1 MSAGTLRDQ
10 FLLRPDVIFLNHGS
24 FGATPR
30 PVFET
35 YQEWQRELER
45 QPVEFLG
52 RRFNSLLQHAREVLA
67 GYLGADPDDL
77 VYVPNAT
84 TGLNIIA
91 RALPLEPGDEVLST
105 DHEYGAVDRTWRFV
119 CERRGDRYVRALISV
134 PVTTPDNIVEAVW
147 AHVTNRTRVISIS
160 HVTSPTALIFPVGD
174 LIRRARERDIL
185 TVVDGAHA
193 PGQIPLHLDELGAD
207 FYAANC
213 HKWMCA
219 PKGSGFLHARREVQ
233 PLLSPLVVSWGWRS
247 GFVAEQE
254 WQGTRD
260 IAAYLA
266 TPAAIDFLQSPGW
279 AEVPPVCHAQ
289 AARARAALCGATGL
303 PALSPDGPRWYR
315 QMVSV
320 PLPVGDGEAAQRR
333 LYEEWRIEVPVVT
346 WNDRRLLRVSV
357 QGYNTA
363 ADVDALVAAVT
374 HLLDGAGA
382 RRS

>member
-1 MSAGTLRDQ
+1 MSAGSLRDQ

-30 PVFET
+30 PVFEA

-52 RRFNSLLQHAREVLA
+52 RRFTSLLGHAREVLA
-67 GYLGADPDDL
+67 AYLGANPDDL

-84 TGLNIIA
+84 TGVNIVA
-91 RALPLEPGDEVLST
+91 RSLPLQPGDEVLST
-105 DHEYGAVDRTWRFV
+105 DHEYGAVDRTWQFV
-119 CERRGDRYVRALISV
+119 CARRGARYVRAPV
-134 PVTTPDNIVEAVW
+134 PVPVSSPEEVVEAIW
-147 AHVTNRTRVISIS
+147 ARVTPQTRVLAIS
-160 HVTSPTALIFPVGD
+160 HLTSSTALILPVEN
-174 LIRRARERDIL
+174 LIRRARESNIL

-233 PLLSPLVVSWGWRS
+233 SLLSPLVVSWGWQL
-247 GFVAEQE
+247 GFVAEHE

-266 TPAAIDFLQSPGW
+266 TPAAIDFLRSPGW
-279 AEVPPVCHAQ
+279 AEVPRVCHAQ
-289 AARARAALCGATGL
+289 AARARAALSAATGL
-303 PALSPDGPRWYR
+303 PALSPDGPQWYR
-315 QMVSV
+315 QMVGV

-363 ADVDALVAAVT
+363 ADLDALVAAVT
-374 HLLDGAGA
+374 NLLAGAGA
-382 RRS
+382 GRS